1 MWTVKGFDS
10 IDGNMRKYFQLISR
24 TKQKNRLTS
33 HDFKWNFFQMRRC
46 LATVT
51 STTATKPNWFAL
63 KNGFLSSRFNSILF
77 SSIALI
83 SFIWFE
89 FDFGSV
95 SNGER
100 GEPWTHLR
108 RALVPSR
115 LSTDSP
121 AGTDKETSGRVK
133 SRSAKNFMIFLFF
146 NDFFVKRKQT
156 HCLHISASCMFRMD
170 SEESPFSHKIGFLL
184 FAISRFMPKGGNNCW
199 AARYPRASSGENE
212 QFSQ

>member
-1 MWTVKGFDS
+1 MWTVKGFDWWKNEKIFS
-10 IDGNMRKYFQLISR
+10 INIADKTEKSSHKSWLQMKLLSNAPMTRHGYINNSDKAKLICS
-24 TKQKNRLTS
+24 QKRIP
-33 HDFKWNFFQMRRC
+33 F
-46 LATVT
+46 
-51 STTATKPNWFAL
+51 
-63 KNGFLSSRFNSILF
+63 SSRFNSILF
-77 SSIALI
+77 FSIALI

-133 SRSAKNFMIFLFF
+133 SRSAKNFMIF
-146 NDFFVKRKQT
+146 
-156 HCLHISASCMFRMD
+156 S
-170 SEESPFSHKIGFLL
+170 FL
-184 FAISRFMPKGGNNCW
+184 
-199 AARYPRASSGENE
+199 
-212 QFSQ
+212 